1 MKLFIF
7 NRFET
12 KLPCM
17 ASIIMTKT
25 DDFSLML
32 VLALAEELYVFFI
45 KRSSVYSINFNL
57 STYAL

>member
-1 MKLFIF
+1 
-7 NRFET
+7 
-12 KLPCM
+12 M

-32 VLALAEELYVFFI
+32 ILALAEELDVFFLLFYFLI